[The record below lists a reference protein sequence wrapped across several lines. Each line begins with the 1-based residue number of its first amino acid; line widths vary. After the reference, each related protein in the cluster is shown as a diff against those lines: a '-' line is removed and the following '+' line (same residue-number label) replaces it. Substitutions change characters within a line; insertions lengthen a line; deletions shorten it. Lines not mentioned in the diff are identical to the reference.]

1 MTFRTAFLVTCLAVA
16 LGGLW
21 FIQSAAKANRI
32 PGLVAALSP
41 GAAGRAQAVLPVA
54 DDFSAADFPKVFMDQ
69 VTPLRAKRSFTPL
82 SQDARITQWL
92 ADQGTRLTF
101 DTLEQTLAT
110 ANLTD
115 YHCLRAAGAGG
126 GTLRDLLPGLLE
138 KLGEPASSKD
148 DRIGFLVRTRPG
160 QGHEVI
166 LVSAE
171 TLPELSLRSL
181 DQGTTG
187 NFVNQCP
194 HCGKRSAYRHE
205 KSSSTLTLDCPACG
219 RAVRLLGRDTKG
231 NYHDATAFLIPSSY
245 PTVAPGTDPLD
256 AMISIWQAAVKRCQY
271 LGDGDN
277 DDEPGDFWQTP
288 RQTLVKGT
296 GDCEDS
302 ALLLTDWLLS
312 NEIPARMVLG
322 TVKGGGHAWCVVR
335 VDHTDYLLESTNRN
349 PDLGNLPAV
358 NRNDGYTPSALI
370 DRDALY
376 VRADPEKPFDGDY
389 WSPVK
394 WIRIPNAKPAAP
406 AKAPKISEVE
416 AALQRRTS

>member
-16 LGGLW
+16 LAGLW
-21 FIQSAAKANRI
+21 LIQSAAKANRI
-32 PGLVAALSP
+32 PAMVAAINP
-41 GAAGRAQAVLPVA
+41 GAGRAQAVLPEA
-54 DDFSAADFPKVFMDQ
+54 DSLSAPDFCKSFMEQ
-69 VTPLRAKRSFTPL
+69 VNTLRQKRAYTAL

-92 ADQGTRLTF
+92 ADQGSRLTF

-115 YHCLRAAGAGG
+115 YRCLRAAGAGG

-148 DRIGFLVRTRPG
+148 NRIGFRIRTLPG

-166 LVSAE
+166 LISAE

-181 DQGTTG
+181 DEGTTG

-219 RAVRLLGRDTKG
+219 RTVRLLGRDTKG
-231 NYHDATAFLIPSSY
+231 NYHDASAFLIPSPY

-271 LGDGDN
+271 AGDGHN
-277 DDEPGDFWQTP
+277 DDEPADFWQTP
-288 RQTLVKGT
+288 RQTLVKGM

-302 ALLLTDWLLS
+302 ALLLTDWMLS
-312 NEIPARMVLG
+312 NDVPARMALG
-322 TVKGGGHAWCVVR
+322 TADGGGHAWCIVK
-335 VDHTDYLLESTNRN
+335 VDQTDYLLESTNRN
-349 PDLGNLPAV
+349 PDLDNLPAV
-358 NRNDGYTPSALI
+358 NRNDGYAPTSLI

-376 VRADPEKPFDGDY
+376 VRADPAKPFDGDY

-406 AKAPKISEVE
+406 ARAPKIREAD